1 MIKKLLFI
9 IVSFTLLSFT
19 LFPKKSITIY
29 MIGDSTMANKPLID
43 NPERG
48 WGQLFS
54 QFFNEKTRIENHAMN
69 GRSTKSFI
77 DEGRWDSVYT
87 KLQKGDY
94 LFIQFG
100 HNDEKADK
108 PNVYAEAHTT
118 YKDNLIKFITESKSK
133 GAIPILVT
141 PVMRRRFD
149 EKGAVVDTHGDYPAV
164 VKEVAALTT
173 VSVIDLHEKSTK
185 LLSDLG
191 VEGSKALF
199 LHIAPGVYKS
209 LPEGKKDDT
218 HFSEFGATKIGA
230 LVVEGIKEQNL
241 ELKKYL
247 KNE

>member
-1 MIKKLLFI
+1 MIKNLFF
-9 IVSFTLLSFT
+9 IVLSFT
-19 LFPKKSITIY
+19 FLSFSPFSKKGATIY
-29 MIGDSTMANKPLID
+29 MIGDSTMANKPLND

-48 WGQLFS
+48 WGQLFP
-54 QFFNEKTRIENHAMN
+54 QFFNENVKIENHAMN

-77 DEGRWDSVYT
+77 DEGRWDSVFF
-87 KLQKGDY
+87 KLKKGDY

-100 HNDEKADK
+100 HNDEKVDK

-118 YKDNLIKFITESKSK
+118 YKDNLIKFITESRSK

-149 EKGAVVDTHGDYPAV
+149 EKGVVVDTHGDYPAV
-164 VKEVAALTT
+164 VKEVAVLTK
-173 VSVIDLHEKSTK
+173 VPVIDLHEKSTK
-185 LLSDLG
+185 LLTDLG
-191 VEGSKALF
+191 VEGSKLLF

-230 LVVEGIKEQNL
+230 LVVAGIKEQNI

>member
-1 MIKKLLFI
+1 MIKKIFFI
-9 IVSFTLLSFT
+9 VISFSLLSFS
-19 LFPKKSITIY
+19 LLSKKSIVIY
-29 MIGDSTMANKPLID
+29 MIGDSTMANKPLND

-48 WGQLFS
+48 WGQLFP
-54 QFFNEKTRIENHAMN
+54 QFFNEKVKIENHAMN

-77 DEGRWDSVYT
+77 DEGRWDSVFF
-87 KLQKGDY
+87 KLKKGDY

-100 HNDEKADK
+100 HNDEKVDK
-108 PNVYAEAHTT
+108 PKVYAEAHTT
-118 YKDNLIKFITESKSK
+118 YKDNLIKFITESRSK

-149 EKGAVVDTHGDYPAV
+149 EKGIVIDTHGDYPAV
-164 VKEVAALTT
+164 VKEVATLTK
-173 VSVIDLHEKSTK
+173 VPMIDLHEKSTK
-185 LLSDLG
+185 LLKDLG
-191 VEGSKALF
+191 EEGSKALF

-209 LPEGKKDDT
+209 FPEGKKDDT

-230 LVVEGIKEQNL
+230 LIVEGVKEQNL